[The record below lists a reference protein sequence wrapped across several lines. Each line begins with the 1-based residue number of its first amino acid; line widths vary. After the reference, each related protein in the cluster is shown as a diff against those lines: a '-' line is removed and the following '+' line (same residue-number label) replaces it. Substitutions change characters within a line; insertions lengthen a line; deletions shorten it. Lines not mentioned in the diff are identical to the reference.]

1 MHDDDAIKK
10 KAYQKLESMSPEELA
25 DVQEIDF
32 EVYFSTEDD
41 HERRYTVFMERG
53 FVDGKEGWVVRHIVR
68 PDKLEKPEKKDRG
81 KIE

>member
-1 MHDDDAIKK
+1 MHSDEAIKK
-10 KAYQKLESMSPEELA
+10 KAYQKLESLDQAELK

-32 EVYFSTEDD
+32 EVYFMTEDD
-41 HERRYTVFMERG
+41 QERRYTVFFERG
-53 FVDGKEGWVVRHIVR
+53 FVEGKEGWVVRNIVR